1 MVIFFIFPFSNIQ
14 LTVCN
19 LVVPLKSSALRYEK
33 RARRSREHTHWLL
46 CLSKT
51 IEVDD
56 TYTLLKVTVKPF
68 SSNWDKA
75 LSAHLTCSLFLVH
88 AVLFEPYVSRSHG
101 FTPPFSAS
109 FDGLKSANAE
119 RCMQHRPKH
128 PVTSPR

>member
-1 MVIFFIFPFSNIQ
+1 MVDGQAGVVAAQVAADTTPTAEKVAIRARAKRKMVIFFIFPFSNIQ

-33 RARRSREHTHWLL
+33 RARRSLENTHWLL

-51 IEVDD
+51 IAVDD

-88 AVLFEPYVSRSHG
+88 AVLF
-101 FTPPFSAS
+101 
-109 FDGLKSANAE
+109 
-119 RCMQHRPKH
+119 
-128 PVTSPR
+128 